1 MIPCTK
7 PLIRNRSDCAL
18 DPTLA
23 LGLNSTWSFAQGWR
37 GPGIK
42 SGAKCVNCARV
53 VPQAEDP
60 LFNRRAWRH
69 ADQSR
74 PKADQLKCYNCH
86 YYFEINGRERPA
98 RLETSRAADSQEF
111 KTKNRSGRTPP
122 PICEHTGC
130 SGPIYRWYPPH
141 SKYYCPLHRDRAI
154 KGTDMDAEPVVRA
167 KKSKR
172 DRDRPDTCEAEDRDE
187 TTIKYVGPSKQFYCR
202 AHGHR
207 ARAGKKQRSSILPLM
222 PSGIAQH
229 TRDVQQMGKIW
240 MLRLHTGNQGAVKDH
255 SETQICRSSVD
266 RIQLGLCGF
275 LIGLM

>member
-207 ARAGKKQRSSILPLM
+207 ARAGKSMVLRSAEPDHCEADQCDRTKIKYFTAHAKWYCSAHQGRTTNGQDMDAP
-222 PSGIAQH
+222 IAH
-229 TRDVQQMGKIW
+229 RKP
-240 MLRLHTGNQGAVKDH
+240 
-255 SETQICRSSVD
+255 RS
-266 RIQLGLCGF
+266 R
-275 LIGLM
+275 